1 MVKGYI
7 LVQTEVGRSGVISRA
22 LRSVPGV
29 VVCDD
34 VTGPYDVIVQAE
46 CESMD
51 ALGQLVVQGIQS
63 VPGITRT
70 VTCPVVNL

>member
-46 CESMD
+46 
-51 ALGQLVVQGIQS
+51 
-63 VPGITRT
+63 
-70 VTCPVVNL
+70 

>member
-7 LVQTEVGRSGVISRA
+7 LVQTEVGRAAGVSEA
-22 LRSVPGV
+22 LRKVDGIS
-29 VVCDD
+29 VCDD
-34 VTGPYDVIVQAE
+34 VTGPYDVIIQAE

-51 ALGQLVVQGIQS
+51 ALGQLVIQGIQA

-70 VTCPVVNL
+70 VTCPVVHL